1 MATLLTA
8 TQKLKLRSDGHRSK
22 FYLSVSKPRTLLTGL
37 VNNGSIERG
46 AVSIDFDGGTAD
58 DTSLIQAGQTL
69 TVTLADGKKYSTSVV
84 GFSGTASSGTIT
96 VDANPI
102 AWEDDAALVIYEN
115 WEPRTIPPTFDNG
128 TGISKKRGQVWS
140 DQTLPAG
147 IPPVCRMGCH
157 RPAFLPVPTETTAQ
171 ASIADSADDGFVSTG
186 SGGSI
191 FSIATSAFIGRD
203 TSGNIYSAW
212 FRFGLPIP
220 QGSTIV
226 SAYLEFVPVDNG
238 AVGENVAALI
248 RAEAADNPAAPV
260 SYADYN
266 SRTRT
271 SESVAWGIS
280 GGWVDGVAEQSPDIS
295 AIVQEIVN
303 RAGFVENN
311 AIQFFVEDN
320 GTSGNNYVRVTD
332 YTLSGASQAAKLYV
346 TYTAPVSIDLDIDLT
361 DSAAMA
367 PGASIST
374 YSVSAVPDTGVTVT
388 QNSPGDY
395 TVNFEN
401 AGQYWLAGLVTD
413 SNGNTHTGY
422 RRAFIHSPDPDNANY
437 PYVDFSVAS
446 VSTSWD
452 GSATAEFEVFG
463 VADFDQFQDG
473 ALVLLW
479 KEDWYGD
486 EAGAVGLGGC
496 GDDLLFAGYILG
508 DTIQQDWNNG
518 TVSFR
523 AGNVI
528 EILKQLPMQG
538 LSIHAESNPA
548 YWFQYH
554 REMTIARA
562 LHWLWYWH
570 STLFE
575 VADVFL
581 PSYALYKKLF
591 KFQEGSLFSQG
602 QSMADSIFA
611 GVTANR
617 AGQVY
622 VEQDVQAL
630 DAAGRAA
637 ISELTEIES
646 GDWRERLVIPRRHKK
661 ALAGVKL
668 RGYYFDGET
677 LLPYCSIAP
686 SKIRDDSGSGVAP
699 YDGIVVDSQAMANL
713 YSGRRLAGANVDP
726 SEIRLQMAGNYAVID
741 VAPQYWLTMDLA
753 ADDTPRGHTWTDRRL
768 VPRQVV
774 NNIDVANGLLTTDVI
789 CEPEALGPDGISE
802 LCPEVPDA
810 VIEDAP
816 WVGVEPALEALVA
829 FGSVNFRD
837 ANAADWTEQS
847 AAGADYGAKDVWWA
861 LRQGSTNPQD
871 AILWKVDGGEIY
883 RSLDAGET
891 WSDVT
896 PASNPPNTWS
906 DGTAPGIDSVTFV
919 GIFSDAW
926 AQGRF
931 FSLAEQQIGGLWRG
945 WLAVTEDDGL
955 SWSWV
960 ELYDG
965 MNLPA
970 GIRPLWLACNGS
982 YVLVT
987 AWEDDATDIL
997 RLLTFD
1003 ASTLVYSAKYSL
1015 GSAAESDVFTDKT
1028 LAAYPLTVLDD
1039 DDLWFIYGRMNA
1051 PQSLANPEQIIKTT
1065 DAGSGWASVE
1075 NGWGDDVCLW
1085 LDIGLDE
1092 SGDRQYK
1099 ALGQEMT

>member
-22 FYLSVSKPRTLLTGL
+22 FYLSVSQPRTLLTGL

-46 AVSIDFDGGTAD
+46 AVSIDFDGGAAD
-58 DTSLIQAGQTL
+58 DTDLIQGGQTL
-69 TVTLADGKKYSTSVV
+69 IVTLADGKKYSTSVV
-84 GFSGTASSGTIT
+84 SFSGTASSGTIT

-102 AWEDDAALVIYEN
+102 AWENNAAIEIEEN

-128 TGISKKRGQVWS
+128 TGISKKRGQVWT

-147 IPPVCRMGCH
+147 TPPVAVLGCH
-157 RPAFLPVPTETTAQ
+157 RAAKMTETINVPVSVQ
-171 ASIADSADDGFVSTG
+171 IATGADDGYKYEDLFLANNTVTYFG
-186 SGGSI
+186 NQSGGELDS
-191 FSIATSAFIGRD
+191 
-203 TSGNIYSAW
+203 Y
-212 FRFGLPIP
+212 FRFILDVP
-220 QGSTIV
+220 QGAVII
-226 SAYLEFVPVDNG
+226 SAYLEFVSRLDYATTEVS
-238 AVGENVAALI
+238 VQIKGED
-248 RAEAADNPAAPV
+248 ADNPTVPANV
-260 SYADYN
+260 SDFN
-266 SRTRT
+266 SRVRT
-271 SESVAWGIS
+271 AAIDWNITSAWSAG
-280 GGWVDGVAEQSPDIS
+280 ATYQSPDITS
-295 AIVQEIVN
+295 IVQTIVN
-303 RAGFVENN
+303 RSGFSPGNAVQLFVENN
-311 AIQFFVEDN
+311 GSTSDNFRGVETYD
-320 GTSGNNYVRVTD
+320 TIPADAATLVVNYV
-332 YTLSGASQAAKLYV
+332 TLGANLTLDGSDSYAVAQGATLASYAWACTGGTIDDDTAA
-346 TYTAPVSIDLDIDLT
+346 TTTIELT
-361 DSAAMA
+361 
-367 PGASIST
+367 T
-374 YSVSAVPDTGVTVT
+374 
-388 QNSPGDY
+388 
-395 TVNFEN
+395 
-401 AGQYWLAGLVTD
+401 AGQYWLSLTVTD
-413 SNGNTHTGY
+413 SNGNTHTG
-422 RRAFIHSPDPDNANY
+422 RRRIFAHSTDPDNADY
-437 PYVDFSVAS
+437 PYVDFAVGS

-463 VADFDQFQDG
+463 VADFDQFRDG

-486 EAGAVGLGGC
+486 DAGAVGLGGC

-508 DTIQQDWNNG
+508 DTVQQDWNNG

-523 AGNVI
+523 AGNII
-528 EILKQLPMQG
+528 EVMKQLPMQG

-554 REMTIARA
+554 RQMTIARA

-591 KFQEGSLFSQG
+591 KFQEGSLYAQG
-602 QSMADSIFA
+602 QSLADSIFA

-637 ISELTEIES
+637 VSELTEIES
-646 GDWRERLVIPRRHKK
+646 GDWREKLVIPRRHKK

-668 RGYYFDGET
+668 RGYYFNGET
-677 LLPYCSIAP
+677 LVPYCSIAP

-726 SEIRLQMAGNYAVID
+726 SEVRLQLAGNYSVID
-741 VAPQYWLTMDLA
+741 VVPQYWLTMDLA
-753 ADDTPRGHTWTDRRL
+753 EADTPRGHVWTDRRL

-774 NNIDVANGLLTTDVI
+774 NNIDVVNGLLFTDII
-789 CEPEALGPDGISE
+789 CAPEALGPDGISE

-810 VIEDAP
+810 VVEDAP

-847 AAGADYGAKDVWWA
+847 AAGADYGAKDVWWT

-891 WSDVT
+891 WEDVS
-896 PASNPPNTWS
+896 PASNPPDTWEGS
-906 DGTAPGIDSVTFV
+906 TAPGIDSVTFV

-926 AQGRF
+926 TQGRF
-931 FSLAEQQIGGLWRG
+931 FSLAEQQIDGLWQG
-945 WLAVTEDDGL
+945 WLAVTDDDGL
-955 SWSWV
+955 SWTWV

-965 MNLPA
+965 VTLPA
-970 GIRPLWLACNGS
+970 GIRPIWLACNGS

-997 RLLTFD
+997 RLLVFD
-1003 ASTLVYSAKYSL
+1003 ADLAYSAKYSL
-1015 GSAAESDVFTDKT
+1015 GGAAEADVFTNKT
-1028 LAAYPLTVLDD
+1028 LIAYPATVLDD
-1039 DDLWFIYGRMNA
+1039 DDLWHIYGRMNA
-1051 PQSLANPEQIIKTT
+1051 PQGLDNPEHIIKTT
-1065 DAGSGWASVE
+1065 DAGSSWASVDKVH
-1075 NGWGDDVCLW
+1075 GTGHVSFLDV
-1085 LDIGLDE
+1085 GLDD
-1092 SGDRQYK
+1092 SGDRVLSLTVQP
-1099 ALGQEMT
+1099 GG

>member
-46 AVSIDFDGGTAD
+46 AVSIDFDGGAAD
-58 DTSLIQAGQTL
+58 DTDLIQAGQTL
-69 TVTLADGKKYSTSVV
+69 IVTLADGKKYSTSVV
-84 GFSGTASSGTIT
+84 SFSGTASSGTIT

-128 TGISKKRGQVWS
+128 TGISKKRGQVWT

-147 IPPVCRMGCH
+147 TPPVAVLGCH
-157 RPAFLPVPTETTAQ
+157 RAGFFPGGTI
-171 ASIADSADDGFVSTG
+171 ASQVASDDNDGNVFSGGAGSGYQFTGDIGLGISTLVGERSAWIRVIAD
-186 SGGSI
+186 
-191 FSIATSAFIGRD
+191 
-203 TSGNIYSAW
+203 
-212 FRFGLPIP
+212 IP
-220 QGSTIV
+220 QGATIT
-226 SAYLEFVPVDNG
+226 SAIIEFTAATTQSSNVVVNIF
-238 AVGENVAALI
+238 GEDS
-248 RAEAADNPAAPV
+248 DNPTIPV
-260 SYADYN
+260 SRSDFYARP
-266 SRTRT
+266 RTT
-271 SESVAWGIS
+271 AVVNWAPAAWTNG
-280 GGWVDGVAEQSPDIS
+280 ETYYSPDIS
-295 AIVQEIVN
+295 TVIQEIVD
-303 RAGFVENN
+303 RPGFGN
-311 AIQFFVEDN
+311 AIQIFLDEDASD
-320 GTSGNNYVRVTD
+320 TPSGRSFENSD
-332 YTLSGASQAAKLYV
+332 AILHV
-346 TYTAPVSIDLDIDLT
+346 TYLT
-361 DSAAMA
+361 DTPIPFNLDGSGSYAVAQGATISSYAWACTGGVIDDDTAATTTIDFTA
-367 PGASIST
+367 T
-374 YSVSAVPDTGVTVT
+374 
-388 QNSPGDY
+388 
-395 TVNFEN
+395 
-401 AGQYWLAGLVTD
+401 GQYWLSLTVTD
-413 SNGNTHTGY
+413 SNGNTHTG
-422 RRAFIHSPDPDNANY
+422 RRRIFAHSTDPDNADY
-437 PYVDFSVAS
+437 PYVDFAVGS

-479 KEDWYGD
+479 KEDWYGT

-523 AGNVI
+523 AGNII
-528 EILKQLPMQG
+528 EVLKQLPMQG

-554 REMTIARA
+554 RQMTITRA

-570 STLFE
+570 STLYE

-591 KFQEGSLFSQG
+591 KFQEGSLYAQG
-602 QSMADSIFA
+602 QSLADSIFA

-622 VEQDVQAL
+622 VEQDIQAL

-646 GDWRERLVIPRRHKK
+646 GDWREKLVIPRRHKK

-668 RGYYFDGET
+668 RGYYFNGET
-677 LLPYCSIAP
+677 LVPYCSIAP

-726 SEIRLQMAGNYAVID
+726 SEVRLQLAGNYSVVD
-741 VAPQYWLTMDLA
+741 VVPQYWLTMDLA
-753 ADDTPRGHTWTDRRL
+753 EADTPRGHVWTNRRL

-774 NNIDVANGLLTTDVI
+774 NNIDVSNGLLFTDII

-837 ANAADWTEQS
+837 ANASDWTEQS
-847 AAGADYGAKDVWWA
+847 AAGADYGAKDVWWT

-871 AILWKVDGGEIY
+871 AILWKVDGAEIY

-945 WLAVTEDDGL
+945 WLAVTDDDGQ
-955 SWSWV
+955 SWTWV

-965 MNLPA
+965 VTLPA
-970 GIRPLWLACNGS
+970 GIRPLWLACNGA

-997 RLLTFD
+997 RLLAFD
-1003 ASTLVYSAKYSL
+1003 ASTLAYSAKYSL
-1015 GSAAESDVFTDKT
+1015 GAAAESDVFTNKT

-1075 NGWGDDVCLW
+1075 NTWGDDVCLW
-1085 LDIGLDE
+1085 LDVGLD
-1092 SGDRQYK
+1092 SGGDRQFK